1 MLGGERRKKP
11 SAGWGEG
18 RGTAAS
24 TDVSLDDQGALLSG
38 LASPAPVESQ
48 VRSHLAQWKASQ
60 AEVTFRRTKSVSSL
74 AIPDLS
80 FSVARPLPV
89 GSSSAKVGGR
99 KATKNYKIAINYKSK
114 HPDSQHSQKIFN
126 GSLLYAW
133 SLAQLWRETDMVLNQ
148 KLWWK
153 LWKKNR
159 KLWEIYL
166 REDGSSGM
174 RS

>member
-1 MLGGERRKKP
+1 M
-11 SAGWGEG
+11 
-18 RGTAAS
+18 
-24 TDVSLDDQGALLSG
+24 SLDGQGALLSG

-148 KLWWK
+148 KLW
-153 LWKKNR
+153 
-159 KLWEIYL
+159 
-166 REDGSSGM
+166 
-174 RS
+174 